1 MTQPAKTVAAIHDL
15 SGVGRCALTVVLPT
29 LSAMG
34 LQACPLPTAVLS
46 AHTAFPDIAA
56 TDLTAFLRPYLAHW
70 KKLGLAFD
78 CVYAGYLA
86 SPEQVG
92 IVRDFLRD
100 QPRAIRVIDPVMG
113 DDGQLYAGMAREM
126 PEKIRA
132 LLADADVVTPNM
144 TEYAYLTGDAFSLRP
159 RTVSEASEM
168 LAALVGMGAK
178 AAVITSLPL
187 EDGLANAYLVRG
199 GSPGFCRFDRLPVH
213 YPGTGDLF
221 ASVLTGALVNGQSL
235 GHAVARATRFTRHAI
250 RLSLQCGGDVR
261 YGVQLERA
269 LPELLSRS

>member
-56 TDLTAFLRPYLAHW
+56 TDLTAFLRTYLAHW

-132 LLADADVVTPNM
+132 LLADAAD
-144 TEYAYLTGDAFSLRP
+144 
-159 RTVSEASEM
+159 
-168 LAALVGMGAK
+168 
-178 AAVITSLPL
+178 
-187 EDGLANAYLVRG
+187 
-199 GSPGFCRFDRLPVH
+199 
-213 YPGTGDLF
+213 
-221 ASVLTGALVNGQSL
+221 
-235 GHAVARATRFTRHAI
+235 
-250 RLSLQCGGDVR
+250 
-261 YGVQLERA
+261 
-269 LPELLSRS
+269 PEP